1 MKRIVVIGGGVSG
14 MSAGIYARING
25 FDTVIC
31 EKHSTVGGNLCGW
44 TRDGYHI
51 DNCIHWLTGTNP
63 HSEEYRMWNELGAIR
78 FTAADMVVIHFR
90 FSEISIN
97 LNSGCWNCHPKTVM
111 RYAG

>member
-51 DNCIHWLTGTNP
+51 DNKP
-63 HSEEYRMWNELGAIR
+63 A
-78 FTAADMVVIHFR
+78 F
-90 FSEISIN
+90 
-97 LNSGCWNCHPKTVM
+97 
-111 RYAG
+111 

>member
-14 MSAGIYARING
+14 MSSGIYARING

-63 HSEEYRMWNELGAIR
+63 HSEEYRMWNELGVLGDVR
-78 FTAADMVVIHFR
+78 VLQGNTLYSCGYGDR
-90 FSEISIN
+90 KSTR
-97 LNSGCWNCHPKTVM
+97 LNSSH
-111 RYAG
+111 